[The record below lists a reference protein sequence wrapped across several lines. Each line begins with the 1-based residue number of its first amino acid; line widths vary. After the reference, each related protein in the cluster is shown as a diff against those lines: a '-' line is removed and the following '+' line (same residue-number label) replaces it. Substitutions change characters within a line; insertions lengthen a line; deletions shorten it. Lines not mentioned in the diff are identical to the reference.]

1 MTVRP
6 DPEAGASDEPQPL
19 TVGARGEPSVV
30 GGHAHDDALW
40 VEPEERAQTHGHD
53 HPRDDGHRA
62 HGTGAL
68 GAIGE
73 LIRPHSHDSAT
84 KIDSALESDARGVR
98 ALKMSLGALL
108 LTGALQLV
116 VVLASGSVGLLSDTL
131 HNFADAFTALPIW
144 LAFIVGRRVAT
155 RRFSY
160 GFGRA
165 EDLAGVVVLLF
176 IAASSV
182 VAAYVAI
189 ERLLH
194 PAEIRLLWAVAIA
207 GVVGFLGNELVAR
220 YRIKVGREIGSA
232 ALVADGLHARADGFT
247 SLAVVLGAA
256 GVALGFPAA
265 DPIAGL
271 LITVLIL
278 VVLKDAARDV
288 LMRIMDGVDPSIL
301 DASEV
306 ALRTVPG
313 VESVGE
319 VRIRWIG
326 HRLHAEAEVLV
337 DESLSV
343 VAAHEIAERAR
354 HSLLHEV
361 PHLASAIIHADPCGH
376 GGEDHHAV
384 LAHHGPGVSAVVSS
398 VLSGT

>member
-19 TVGARGEPSVV
+19 TAGARGEPSDR
-30 GGHAHDDALW
+30 AH
-40 VEPEERAQTHGHD
+40 THEHD
-53 HPRDDGHRA
+53 HPRDDGHGA
-62 HGTGAL
+62 HATGILA
-68 GAIGE
+68 AIGE

-194 PAEIRLLWAVAIA
+194 PTEIRLLWAVVIA

-326 HRLHAEAEVLV
+326 HRLHAEAEVHV

-354 HSLLHEV
+354 HALLHDV
-361 PHLASAIIHADPCGH
+361 QHLASAIIHADPCGH

-384 LAHHGPGVSAVVSS
+384 LAHHGPGVSA
-398 VLSGT
+398 

>member
-1 MTVRP
+1 VNDP
-6 DPEAGASDEPQPL
+6 DEHEGHSHRHDQAE
-19 TVGARGEPSVV
+19 
-30 GGHAHDDALW
+30 GGHEHSSGLLAA
-40 VEPEERAQTHGHD
+40 V
-53 HPRDDGHRA
+53 RD
-62 HGTGAL
+62 L
-68 GAIGE
+68 V
-73 LIRPHSHDSAT
+73 RPHSHDSAT
-84 KIDSALESDARGVR
+84 KIDTALESDGRGVR
-98 ALKMSLGALL
+98 ALKISLGALL

-165 EDLAGVVVLLF
+165 EDMAGLVVLLF

-182 VAAYVAI
+182 VAAYVSI
-189 ERLLH
+189 DRLLH

-278 VVLKDAARDV
+278 FVLKDAARDV
-288 LMRIMDGVDPSIL
+288 LMRIMDGVDPAIL

-306 ALRTVPG
+306 ALRTVSG

-337 DESLSV
+337 NESLSV

-376 GGEDHHAV
+376 GGDDHHAD
-384 LAHHGPGVSAVVSS
+384 LAHHGPAVTAGADRPSAATASRPAP
-398 VLSGT
+398 GR

>member
-6 DPEAGASDEPQPL
+6 DPEAGASDELQPL
-19 TVGARGEPSVV
+19 TAGARGEPE
-30 GGHAHDDALW
+30 D
-40 VEPEERAQTHGHD
+40 RAQTHGHD
-53 HPRDDGHRA
+53 HPRDDGHGA
-62 HGTGAL
+62 HATGVLA
-68 GAIGE
+68 AIGE

-354 HSLLHEV
+354 HALLHEV
-361 PHLASAIIHADPCGH
+361 QHLASAIIHADPCGH

-384 LAHHGPGVSAVVSS
+384 LAHHGPGVSA
-398 VLSGT
+398 